1 MRWKNNMKYRVK
13 EFFEDMVWDIDEND
27 WFHAID
33 GKRLDEQIN
42 EFIDDTPNIHIV
54 DIKYWVIEHKNG
66 ENESQALLLYNIS
79 KRQPYELSPS
89 EYNDEFGVE

>member
-1 MRWKNNMKYRVK
+1 MKYRIK

-27 WFHAID
+27 WFHDID

-42 EFIDDTPNIHIV
+42 EFIDETYHIHIV

-66 ENESQALLLYNIS
+66 ENESQALLIYNIPVR
-79 KRQPYELSPS
+79 KPYESTPS

>member
-1 MRWKNNMKYRVK
+1 MKYRVK
-13 EFFEDMVWDIDEND
+13 EFFEDMVWESDEKD
-27 WFHAID
+27 WFHTID

-42 EFIDDTPNIHIV
+42 EFIDNTPNIHIV

-79 KRQPYELSPS
+79 KRQPYELSPF
-89 EYNDEFGVE
+89 EYNDEFGKGE